1 MWWQWSPLHIQ
12 RNGFYMS
19 IEKANAHI
27 SSCLYY
33 LSRELNPLL
42 TKLLAQKDF
51 MRQDVLEA
59 HGWTI
64 ILKIHDENRNR
75 LRHPDLYN
83 PKDLQVQLRMFTE
96 AVGTPDNKFPFEP
109 DGARKVRT
117 YAQDLRIFRNKSAHY
132 VDLDRNDAVRIYDSA
147 ARLFEALGAPEQQEW
162 CEGQLNRV
170 HADLFGAGEV
180 APVRRELDEEVRQ
193 ATSTAREVKAEVSA
207 PRGAFTRPTRPA
219 PVSRPAQPAAPAST
233 SQSAPASDS
242 SVPPLCL
249 AVGEGRYPFEP
260 WEPISL
266 GDRDI
271 FDSLRSK
278 RSKDQMS
285 AALEEIV
292 SAEGPVQADRLA
304 TLAAQCFG
312 VSRLAKKNRD
322 WIIRLADR
330 MPELQVDE
338 HKFVW
343 HVEEPREEC
352 GEFRPSVDGAV
363 REFDQISPV
372 EIANAWR
379 FYEQNPEL
387 MDEGQ
392 DVESAVLATF
402 GRKRRTAKV
411 KAQLELAK
419 ALLAA

>member
-1 MWWQWSPLHIQ
+1 MNVVAMVAATHTTKW
-12 RNGFYMS
+12 FYMS
-19 IEKANAHI
+19 DMSDAHI
-27 SSCLYY
+27 SSCLNY
-33 LSRELNPLL
+33 LSRELDPLL
-42 TKLLAQKDF
+42 TRLVVEKGLMSQS
-51 MRQDVLEA
+51 QVQEY
-59 HGWTI
+59 GWTA
-64 ILKIHDENRNR
+64 ILWYLDDQRNRNVELSR
-75 LRHPDLYN
+75 YN
-83 PKDLQVQLRMFTE
+83 PRDIQVQLRMLTE
-96 AVGTPDNKFPFEP
+96 PVGTSERKHPFEP
-109 DGARKVRT
+109 DSSRTVST
-117 YAQDLRIFRNKSAHY
+117 YAQDLRIFRNKKMHY
-132 VDLDRNDAVRIYDSA
+132 MEMDRNDAVRIYDSA
-147 ARLFEALGAPEQQEW
+147 ARLFEALGTPEQKAW
-162 CEGQLNRV
+162 CESQLNRV
-170 HADLFGAGEV
+170 HAELFGAGEA

-193 ATSTAREVKAEVSA
+193 ATSAARSSKTEVSA
-207 PRGAFTRPTRPA
+207 PRGAFTRPARPA
-219 PVSRPAQPAAPAST
+219 PVSRPAQPAAPSST
-233 SQSAPASDS
+233 SQPASAAS
-242 SVPPLCL
+242 PAPLCL

-260 WEPISL
+260 WEPMPL

-285 AALEEIV
+285 AALEQIV
-292 SAEGPVQADRLA
+292 SFEGPVQADRLA

-322 WIIRLADR
+322 WIIRLAGR

-343 HVEEPREEC
+343 HVEAPREEY
-352 GEFRPSVDGAV
+352 GEFRPSVDGAM

-379 FYEQNPEL
+379 FYEQDPEL

>member
-1 MWWQWSPLHIQ
+1 MWWQWLLQHIQ

-19 IEKANAHI
+19 DMSDAHI
-27 SSCLYY
+27 SSCLNY
-33 LSRELNPLL
+33 LSRELDPLL
-42 TKLLAQKDF
+42 TRLVVEKGLMSQS
-51 MRQDVLEA
+51 QVQEY
-59 HGWTI
+59 GWTA
-64 ILKIHDENRNR
+64 ILWYLDDQRNRNVELSR
-75 LRHPDLYN
+75 YN
-83 PKDLQVQLRMFTE
+83 PRDIQVQLRMLTE
-96 AVGTPDNKFPFEP
+96 PVGTSERKHPFEP
-109 DGARKVRT
+109 DSSRTVST
-117 YAQDLRIFRNKSAHY
+117 YAQDLRIFRNKKMHY
-132 VDLDRNDAVRIYDSA
+132 MEMDRNDAVRIYDSA
-147 ARLFEALGAPEQQEW
+147 ARLFEALGAPEQKAW
-162 CEGQLNRV
+162 CESQLNRV
-170 HADLFGAGEV
+170 HAELFGAGEA

-193 ATSTAREVKAEVSA
+193 ATSAARSSKTEVSA
-207 PRGAFTRPTRPA
+207 PRGAFTRPARPA

-233 SQSAPASDS
+233 SQPASS
-242 SVPPLCL
+242 SPAPLCL

-260 WEPISL
+260 WEPMPL

-285 AALEEIV
+285 AALEQIV
-292 SAEGPVQADRLA
+292 SFEGPVQADRLA

-322 WIIRLADR
+322 WIIRLAGR

-343 HVEEPREEC
+343 HVEAPREEY
-352 GEFRPSVDGAV
+352 GEFRPSVDGAM

-379 FYEQNPEL
+379 FYEQDPEL

>member
-1 MWWQWSPLHIQ
+1 
-12 RNGFYMS
+12 MS
-19 IEKANAHI
+19 DMSDAHI
-27 SSCLYY
+27 SSCLNY
-33 LSRELNPLL
+33 LSRELDPLL
-42 TKLLAQKDF
+42 TRLVVEKGLMSQSQVK
-51 MRQDVLEA
+51 EY
-59 HGWTI
+59 GWTA
-64 ILKIHDENRNR
+64 ILWYLDDQRNRNVELSR
-75 LRHPDLYN
+75 YN
-83 PKDLQVQLRMFTE
+83 PRDIQVQLRMLTE
-96 AVGTPDNKFPFEP
+96 PVGNSERKHPFEP
-109 DGARKVRT
+109 DSSRTVST
-117 YAQDLRIFRNKSAHY
+117 YAQDLRIFRNKKMHY
-132 VDLDRNDAVRIYDSA
+132 MEMDRNDAVRIYDSA
-147 ARLFEALGAPEQQEW
+147 ARLFEALGAPEQKAW
-162 CEGQLNRV
+162 CESQLDRV
-170 HADLFGAGEV
+170 HAELFGVGEA

-193 ATSTAREVKAEVSA
+193 AASAARSSKAEVSA
-207 PRGAFTRPTRPA
+207 PRGAFTRPARPA

-233 SQSAPASDS
+233 SQPAPATS
-242 SVPPLCL
+242 PAPLCL

-260 WEPISL
+260 WEPMPL

-285 AALEEIV
+285 AALEQIV
-292 SAEGPVQADRLA
+292 SFEGPVQADRLA

-322 WIIRLADR
+322 WIIRLAGR

-343 HVEEPREEC
+343 HVEAPREEY
-352 GEFRPSVDGAV
+352 GEFRPSVDGAM

-379 FYEQNPEL
+379 FYEQDPEL

>member
-1 MWWQWSPLHIQ
+1 
-12 RNGFYMS
+12 MS
-19 IEKANAHI
+19 DMSDAHI
-27 SSCLYY
+27 SSCLNY
-33 LSRELNPLL
+33 LSRELDPLL
-42 TKLLAQKDF
+42 TRLVVEKGLMSQS
-51 MRQDVLEA
+51 QVQEY
-59 HGWTI
+59 GWTA
-64 ILKIHDENRNR
+64 ILWYLDDQRNRNVELSR
-75 LRHPDLYN
+75 YN
-83 PKDLQVQLRMFTE
+83 PRDIQVQLRMLTE
-96 AVGTPDNKFPFEP
+96 PVGNSERKHPFEP
-109 DGARKVRT
+109 DSSRTVST
-117 YAQDLRIFRNKSAHY
+117 YAQDLRIFRNKKMHY
-132 VDLDRNDAVRIYDSA
+132 MEMDRNDAVRIYDSA
-147 ARLFEALGAPEQQEW
+147 ARLFEALGAPEQKAW
-162 CEGQLNRV
+162 CESQLNRV
-170 HADLFGAGEV
+170 HAELFGAGE
-180 APVRRELDEEVRQ
+180 AATVRRELDEEVRQ
-193 ATSTAREVKAEVSA
+193 ATSAARSSKTEVSA
-207 PRGAFTRPTRPA
+207 PRGAFTRPARPA

-233 SQSAPASDS
+233 SQPAPATS
-242 SVPPLCL
+242 PAPLCL

-260 WEPISL
+260 WEPMPL

-285 AALEEIV
+285 AALEQIV
-292 SAEGPVQADRLA
+292 SFEGPVQADRLA

-322 WIIRLADR
+322 WIIRLAGR

-343 HVEEPREEC
+343 HVEAPREEY
-352 GEFRPSVDGAV
+352 GEFRPSVDGAM

-379 FYEQNPEL
+379 FYEQDPEL

>member
-1 MWWQWSPLHIQ
+1 MWWQWLLQHIQ

-19 IEKANAHI
+19 DMSDAHI
-27 SSCLYY
+27 SSCLNY
-33 LSRELNPLL
+33 LSRELDPLL
-42 TKLLAQKDF
+42 TRLVVEKGLMSQS
-51 MRQDVLEA
+51 QVQEY
-59 HGWTI
+59 GWTA
-64 ILKIHDENRNR
+64 ILWYLDDQRNRNVELSR
-75 LRHPDLYN
+75 YN
-83 PKDLQVQLRMFTE
+83 PRDIQVQLRMLTE
-96 AVGTPDNKFPFEP
+96 PVGTSERKHPFEP
-109 DGARKVRT
+109 DSSRTVST
-117 YAQDLRIFRNKSAHY
+117 YAQDLRIFRNKKMHY
-132 VDLDRNDAVRIYDSA
+132 MEMDRNDAVRIYDSA
-147 ARLFEALGAPEQQEW
+147 ARLFEALGAPEQKAW
-162 CEGQLNRV
+162 CESQLNRV
-170 HADLFGAGEV
+170 HAELFGAGEA

-193 ATSTAREVKAEVSA
+193 ATSAARSSKTEVSA
-207 PRGAFTRPTRPA
+207 PRGAFTRPARPA
-219 PVSRPAQPAAPAST
+219 PVSRPAQPVAPSST
-233 SQSAPASDS
+233 SQPAPAAS
-242 SVPPLCL
+242 PAPLCL

-260 WEPISL
+260 WEPMPL

-285 AALEEIV
+285 AALEQIV
-292 SAEGPVQADRLA
+292 SFEGPVQADRLA

-322 WIIRLADR
+322 WIIRLAGR

-343 HVEEPREEC
+343 HVEAPREEY
-352 GEFRPSVDGAV
+352 GEFRPSVDGAM

-379 FYEQNPEL
+379 FYEQDPEL

>member
-1 MWWQWSPLHIQ
+1 MWWQWLLQHIQ

-19 IEKANAHI
+19 DMSDAHI
-27 SSCLYY
+27 SSCLNY
-33 LSRELNPLL
+33 LSRELDPLL
-42 TKLLAQKDF
+42 TRLVVEKGLMSQSQVK
-51 MRQDVLEA
+51 EY
-59 HGWTI
+59 GWTA
-64 ILKIHDENRNR
+64 ILWYLDDQRNRNVELSR
-75 LRHPDLYN
+75 YN
-83 PKDLQVQLRMFTE
+83 PRDIQVQLRMLTE
-96 AVGTPDNKFPFEP
+96 PVGTSERKHPFEP
-109 DGARKVRT
+109 DSSRTVST
-117 YAQDLRIFRNKSAHY
+117 YAQDLRIFRNKKMHY
-132 VDLDRNDAVRIYDSA
+132 MEMDRNDAVRIYDSA
-147 ARLFEALGAPEQQEW
+147 ARLFEALGAPEQKAW
-162 CEGQLNRV
+162 CESQLNRV
-170 HADLFGAGEV
+170 HAELFGAGE
-180 APVRRELDEEVRQ
+180 AATVRRELDEEVRQ
-193 ATSTAREVKAEVSA
+193 ATSAARSSKTEVSA
-207 PRGAFTRPTRPA
+207 PRGAFTRPARPA

-233 SQSAPASDS
+233 SQPASS
-242 SVPPLCL
+242 SPAPLFL

-260 WEPISL
+260 WEPMPL

-285 AALEEIV
+285 AALEQIV
-292 SAEGPVQADRLA
+292 SFEGPVQADRLA

-322 WIIRLADR
+322 WIIRLAGR

-343 HVEEPREEC
+343 HVEAPREEY
-352 GEFRPSVDGAV
+352 GEFRPSVDGAM

-379 FYEQNPEL
+379 FYKQDPEL

>member
-1 MWWQWSPLHIQ
+1 MWWQWLLQHIQ

-19 IEKANAHI
+19 DMSDAHI
-27 SSCLYY
+27 SSCLNY
-33 LSRELNPLL
+33 LSRELDPLL
-42 TKLLAQKDF
+42 TRLVVEKGLMSQSQVK
-51 MRQDVLEA
+51 EY
-59 HGWTI
+59 GWTA
-64 ILKIHDENRNR
+64 ILWYLDDQRNRNVELSR
-75 LRHPDLYN
+75 YN
-83 PKDLQVQLRMFTE
+83 PRDIQVQLRMLTE
-96 AVGTPDNKFPFEP
+96 PVGTSERKHPFEP
-109 DGARKVRT
+109 DSSRTVST
-117 YAQDLRIFRNKSAHY
+117 YAQDLRIFRNKKMHY
-132 VDLDRNDAVRIYDSA
+132 MEMDRNDAVRIYDSA
-147 ARLFEALGAPEQQEW
+147 ARLFEALGAPEQKAW
-162 CEGQLNRV
+162 CESQLNRV
-170 HADLFGAGEV
+170 HAELFGAGE
-180 APVRRELDEEVRQ
+180 AATVRRELDEEVRQ
-193 ATSTAREVKAEVSA
+193 ATSAARSSKTEVSA
-207 PRGAFTRPTRPA
+207 PRGAFTRPARPA

-233 SQSAPASDS
+233 SQPASS
-242 SVPPLCL
+242 SPAPLCL

-260 WEPISL
+260 WEPMPL

-285 AALEEIV
+285 AALEQIV
-292 SAEGPVQADRLA
+292 SFEGPVQADRLA

-322 WIIRLADR
+322 WIIRLAGR

-343 HVEEPREEC
+343 HAEAPREEY
-352 GEFRPSVDGAV
+352 GEFRPSVDGAM

-379 FYEQNPEL
+379 FYEQDPEL

>member
-1 MWWQWSPLHIQ
+1 
-12 RNGFYMS
+12 MS
-19 IEKANAHI
+19 DMSDAHI
-27 SSCLYY
+27 SSCLNY
-33 LSRELNPLL
+33 LSRELDPLL
-42 TKLLAQKDF
+42 TRLVVEKGLMSQS
-51 MRQDVLEA
+51 QVQEY
-59 HGWTI
+59 GWTA
-64 ILKIHDENRNR
+64 ILWYLDDQRNRNVELSR
-75 LRHPDLYN
+75 YN
-83 PKDLQVQLRMFTE
+83 PRDIQVQLRMLTE
-96 AVGTPDNKFPFEP
+96 PVGNSERKHPFEP
-109 DGARKVRT
+109 DSSRTVST
-117 YAQDLRIFRNKSAHY
+117 YAQDLRIFRNKKMHY
-132 VDLDRNDAVRIYDSA
+132 MEMDRNDAVRIYDSA
-147 ARLFEALGAPEQQEW
+147 ARLFEALGAPEQKAW
-162 CEGQLNRV
+162 CESQLNRV
-170 HADLFGAGEV
+170 HAELFGAGEA

-193 ATSTAREVKAEVSA
+193 ATSAARSSKTEVSA
-207 PRGAFTRPTRPA
+207 PRGAFTRPARPA

-233 SQSAPASDS
+233 SQPAPAAS
-242 SVPPLCL
+242 PAPLCL

-260 WEPISL
+260 WEPMPL

-285 AALEEIV
+285 AALEQIV
-292 SAEGPVQADRLA
+292 SFEGPVQADRLA

-322 WIIRLADR
+322 WIIRLAGR

-343 HVEEPREEC
+343 HVEAPREEY
-352 GEFRPSVDGAV
+352 GEFRPSVDGAM

-379 FYEQNPEL
+379 FYEQDPEL

>member
-1 MWWQWSPLHIQ
+1 MWWQWLPLHIQ

-19 IEKANAHI
+19 DKTEKMVNAHI

-33 LSRELNPLL
+33 LSRELDPLL
-42 TKLLAQKDF
+42 TQLLAQKDF
-51 MRQDVLEA
+51 MPQQVLNEY
-59 HGWTI
+59 GWSI
-64 ILKIHDENRNR
+64 ILKIHDENRER

-96 AVGTPDNKFPFEP
+96 GVGPQNDRFPFEP

-132 VDLDRNDAVRIYDSA
+132 ADLDRNDAVRIYDSA
-147 ARLFEALGAPEQQEW
+147 ARLFEALGAPEQQAW
-162 CEGQLNRV
+162 CEGQLNCV
-170 HADLFGAGEV
+170 HADLFGAGE
-180 APVRRELDEEVRQ
+180 AAQVRRELDEEVRQ
-193 ATSTAREVKAEVSA
+193 ATSTAREVKTEVSA
-207 PRGAFTRPTRPA
+207 PRGAFTRPA
-219 PVSRPAQPAAPAST
+219 PVSRPAQPAPT
-233 SQSAPASDS
+233 SDS
-242 SVPPLCL
+242 SVAPLCL

-278 RSKDQMS
+278 RSKEQMS

-312 VSRLAKKNRD
+312 VNRLAKKNRD

-343 HVEEPREEC
+343 HVEEPREEY

>member
-33 LSRELNPLL
+33 LSRELDPLL

-64 ILKIHDENRNR
+64 ILKIHDENRKR
-75 LRHPDLYN
+75 LRHPDFYN
-83 PKDLQVQLRMFTE
+83 PKDLQVQLRMLTE
-96 AVGTPDNKFPFEP
+96 PVGNSERKHPFEP
-109 DGARKVRT
+109 DSSRTVST
-117 YAQDLRIFRNKSAHY
+117 YAQDLRIFRNKKMHY
-132 VDLDRNDAVRIYDSA
+132 MEMDRNDAVRIYDSA
-147 ARLFEALGAPEQQEW
+147 ARLFEALGAPEQKAW
-162 CEGQLNRV
+162 CESQLNRV
-170 HADLFGAGEV
+170 HAELFGAGEA

-193 ATSTAREVKAEVSA
+193 ATSAARSSKTEVSA
-207 PRGAFTRPTRPA
+207 PRGAFTRPARPA

-233 SQSAPASDS
+233 SQPASS
-242 SVPPLCL
+242 SPAPLCL

-278 RSKDQMS
+278 RSKEQMS

-312 VSRLAKKNRD
+312 VSRLVKKNRD

-330 MPELQVDE
+330 MPELRVDE

-343 HVEEPREEC
+343 HVEEPREEYS
-352 GEFRPSVDGAV
+352 EFRPSVDGAV

>member
-1 MWWQWSPLHIQ
+1 MWWQWLLQHIQ

-33 LSRELNPLL
+33 LSRELDPLL

-64 ILKIHDENRNR
+64 ILKIHDENRKR

-83 PKDLQVQLRMFTE
+83 PKDLQAQLRMFTE

-147 ARLFEALGAPEQQEW
+147 ARLFEALGAPEQQAW
-162 CEGQLNRV
+162 CESQLDRV
-170 HADLFGAGEV
+170 HANLFGVGEA
-180 APVRRELDEEVRQ
+180 APVRRELDDEVRQ
-193 ATSTAREVKAEVSA
+193 ATSAAREVKTEVSA
-207 PRGAFTRPTRPA
+207 PRGAFTRPA
-219 PVSRPAQPAAPAST
+219 PVSRPAQSTAPSST
-233 SQSAPASDS
+233 SQPASS
-242 SVPPLCL
+242 SPAPLCL

-266 GDRDI
+266 GDRGI

-278 RSKDQMS
+278 RSKEQMS

-343 HVEEPREEC
+343 HVEEPREEY

>member
-1 MWWQWSPLHIQ
+1 
-12 RNGFYMS
+12 MS
-19 IEKANAHI
+19 DMSDAHI
-27 SSCLYY
+27 SSCLNY
-33 LSRELNPLL
+33 LSRELDPLL
-42 TKLLAQKDF
+42 TRLVVEKGLMSQSQVK
-51 MRQDVLEA
+51 EY
-59 HGWTI
+59 GWTA
-64 ILKIHDENRNR
+64 ILWYLDDQRNRNVELSR
-75 LRHPDLYN
+75 YN
-83 PKDLQVQLRMFTE
+83 PRDIQVQLRMLTE
-96 AVGTPDNKFPFEP
+96 PVGNSERKHPFEP
-109 DGARKVRT
+109 DSSRTVST
-117 YAQDLRIFRNKSAHY
+117 YAQDLRIFRNKKMHY
-132 VDLDRNDAVRIYDSA
+132 MEMDRNDAVRIYDSA
-147 ARLFEALGAPEQQEW
+147 ARLFEALGAPEQKAW
-162 CEGQLNRV
+162 CESQLNRV
-170 HADLFGAGEV
+170 HAELFGAGEA

-193 ATSTAREVKAEVSA
+193 AASAARSSKTEVSA
-207 PRGAFTRPTRPA
+207 PRGAFTRPARPA

-233 SQSAPASDS
+233 SQPAPAAS
-242 SVPPLCL
+242 PAPLCL

-260 WEPISL
+260 WEPMPL

-285 AALEEIV
+285 AALEQIV
-292 SAEGPVQADRLA
+292 SFEGPVQADRLA

-322 WIIRLADR
+322 WIIRLAGR

-343 HVEEPREEC
+343 HVEAPREEY
-352 GEFRPSVDGAV
+352 GEFRPSVDGAM

-379 FYEQNPEL
+379 FYEQDPEL

>member
-1 MWWQWSPLHIQ
+1 
-12 RNGFYMS
+12 MS

-33 LSRELNPLL
+33 LSRELDPLL
-42 TKLLAQKDF
+42 TKLLAQKEF
-51 MRQDVLEA
+51 MPQKVLEER
-59 HGWTI
+59 GWTI
-64 ILKIHDENRNR
+64 ILKIHDESRKR

-96 AVGTPDNKFPFEP
+96 PVGPPNNKFPFEP

-147 ARLFEALGAPEQQEW
+147 ARLFEALGAPEQQAW
-162 CEGQLNRV
+162 CESQLDRV
-170 HADLFGAGEV
+170 HADLFGVGEA
-180 APVRRELDEEVRQ
+180 APVRRELDDEVRQ
-193 ATSTAREVKAEVSA
+193 ATSAAREVKTVVSA
-207 PRGAFTRPTRPA
+207 PRGAFTRPA

-233 SQSAPASDS
+233 SQPTSVSDS

-278 RSKDQMS
+278 RSKEQMS

-330 MPELQVDE
+330 IQELHVDE

-343 HVEEPREEC
+343 HVEEPREEY
-352 GEFRPSVDGAV
+352 GEFRPSVAGAV

>member
-1 MWWQWSPLHIQ
+1 
-12 RNGFYMS
+12 MS

-33 LSRELNPLL
+33 LSRELDPLL
-42 TKLLAQKDF
+42 TGLLAQKEF
-51 MRQDVLEA
+51 MPQKVLEER
-59 HGWTI
+59 GWTI
-64 ILKIHDENRNR
+64 ILKIHDENRDR

-96 AVGTPDNKFPFEP
+96 PVGPPNNKFPFEP

-147 ARLFEALGAPEQQEW
+147 ARLFEALGAPEQKAW
-162 CEGQLNRV
+162 CESQLNRV
-170 HADLFGAGEV
+170 HADLFGAGE
-180 APVRRELDEEVRQ
+180 AAQVRRELDEEVRQ
-193 ATSTAREVKAEVSA
+193 ATSTAREVKTEVSA
-207 PRGAFTRPTRPA
+207 PRGAFTRPA
-219 PVSRPAQPAAPAST
+219 PVSRPAQPAPT
-233 SQSAPASDS
+233 FDS
-242 SVPPLCL
+242 SAAPLCL

-278 RSKDQMS
+278 RSKEQMS

-312 VSRLAKKNRD
+312 VNRLAKKNRD

-343 HVEEPREEC
+343 HVEEPREEY

>member
-1 MWWQWSPLHIQ
+1 MWWQWLLQHIQ

-19 IEKANAHI
+19 DMSDAHI
-27 SSCLYY
+27 SSCLNY
-33 LSRELNPLL
+33 LSRELDPLL
-42 TKLLAQKDF
+42 TRLVVEKGLMSQS
-51 MRQDVLEA
+51 QVQEY
-59 HGWTI
+59 GWTA
-64 ILKIHDENRNR
+64 ILWYLDDQRNRNVELSR
-75 LRHPDLYN
+75 YN
-83 PKDLQVQLRMFTE
+83 PRDIQVQLRMLTE
-96 AVGTPDNKFPFEP
+96 PVGNSERKHPFEP
-109 DGARKVRT
+109 DSSRTVST
-117 YAQDLRIFRNKSAHY
+117 YAQDLRIFRNKKMHY
-132 VDLDRNDAVRIYDSA
+132 MEMDRNDAVRIYDSA
-147 ARLFEALGAPEQQEW
+147 ARLFEALGAPEQKAW
-162 CEGQLNRV
+162 CESQLNRV
-170 HADLFGAGEV
+170 HAELFGAGEA

-193 ATSTAREVKAEVSA
+193 ATSAARSSKTEVSA
-207 PRGAFTRPTRPA
+207 PRGAFTRPARPA
-219 PVSRPAQPAAPAST
+219 PVSRPAQPAAPASA
-233 SQSAPASDS
+233 SQPAPAAS
-242 SVPPLCL
+242 PTPLCL

-260 WEPISL
+260 WEPMPL

-292 SAEGPVQADRLA
+292 SAEGPVQADCLA

-322 WIIRLADR
+322 WIIRLAGR

-343 HVEEPREEC
+343 HVEAPREEY
-352 GEFRPSVDGAV
+352 GEFRPSVDGAM

-379 FYEQNPEL
+379 FYEQDPEL

>member
-1 MWWQWSPLHIQ
+1 MWWQWLLQHIQ

-19 IEKANAHI
+19 DMSDAHI
-27 SSCLYY
+27 SSCLNY
-33 LSRELNPLL
+33 LSRELDPLL
-42 TKLLAQKDF
+42 TRLVVEKGLMSQSQVK
-51 MRQDVLEA
+51 EY
-59 HGWTI
+59 GWTA
-64 ILKIHDENRNR
+64 ILWYLDDQRNRNVELSR
-75 LRHPDLYN
+75 YN
-83 PKDLQVQLRMFTE
+83 PRDIQVQLRMLTE
-96 AVGTPDNKFPFEP
+96 PVGTSERKHPFEP
-109 DGARKVRT
+109 DSSRTVST
-117 YAQDLRIFRNKSAHY
+117 YAQDLRIFRNKKMHY
-132 VDLDRNDAVRIYDSA
+132 MEMDRNDAVRIYDSA
-147 ARLFEALGAPEQQEW
+147 ARLFEALGAPEQKAW
-162 CEGQLNRV
+162 CESQLNRV
-170 HADLFGAGEV
+170 HAELFGAGE
-180 APVRRELDEEVRQ
+180 AATVRRELDEEVRQ
-193 ATSTAREVKAEVSA
+193 ATSAARSSKTEVSA
-207 PRGAFTRPTRPA
+207 PRGAFTRPARPA
-219 PVSRPAQPAAPAST
+219 PVSRPAQPVAPASA
-233 SQSAPASDS
+233 SQPAPAAS
-242 SVPPLCL
+242 PAPLCL

-260 WEPISL
+260 WEPMPL

-285 AALEEIV
+285 AALEQIV
-292 SAEGPVQADRLA
+292 SFEGPVQADRLA

-322 WIIRLADR
+322 WIIRLAGR

-343 HVEEPREEC
+343 HVEAPREEY

-379 FYEQNPEL
+379 FYEQDPEL

>member
-1 MWWQWSPLHIQ
+1 MWWQWLLQHIQ

-19 IEKANAHI
+19 DMSDAHI
-27 SSCLYY
+27 SSCLNY
-33 LSRELNPLL
+33 LSRELDPLL
-42 TKLLAQKDF
+42 TRLVVEKGLMSQSQVK
-51 MRQDVLEA
+51 EY
-59 HGWTI
+59 GWTA
-64 ILKIHDENRNR
+64 ILWYLDDQRNRNVELSR
-75 LRHPDLYN
+75 YN
-83 PKDLQVQLRMFTE
+83 PRDIQVQLRMLTE
-96 AVGTPDNKFPFEP
+96 PVGNSERKHPFEP
-109 DGARKVRT
+109 DSSRTVST
-117 YAQDLRIFRNKSAHY
+117 YAQDLRIFRNKKMHY
-132 VDLDRNDAVRIYDSA
+132 MEMDRNDAVRIYDSA
-147 ARLFEALGAPEQQEW
+147 ARLFEALGAPEQKAW
-162 CEGQLNRV
+162 CESQLDRV
-170 HADLFGAGEV
+170 HAELFGVGEA

-193 ATSTAREVKAEVSA
+193 ATSAARSSKTEVSA
-207 PRGAFTRPTRPA
+207 PRGAFTRPARPA
-219 PVSRPAQPAAPAST
+219 PVSRPAQPAAPASA
-233 SQSAPASDS
+233 SQPASS
-242 SVPPLCL
+242 SPAPLCL

-260 WEPISL
+260 WEPMPL

-278 RSKDQMS
+278 RSKEQMS

-312 VSRLAKKNRD
+312 VNRLAKKNRD
-322 WIIRLADR
+322 WIIRLAGR

-343 HVEEPREEC
+343 HVEAPREEY
-352 GEFRPSVDGAV
+352 GEFRPSVDGAM

-379 FYEQNPEL
+379 FYEQDPEL

>member
-33 LSRELNPLL
+33 LSRELDPLL
-42 TKLLAQKDF
+42 TKLLAQKEF
-51 MRQDVLEA
+51 MPQKVLEER
-59 HGWTI
+59 GWTI
-64 ILKIHDENRNR
+64 ILKIHDENRDR

-96 AVGTPDNKFPFEP
+96 GVGPQNDRFPFEP

-117 YAQDLRIFRNKSAHY
+117 YAQDLRIFRNKKMHY
-132 VDLDRNDAVRIYDSA
+132 MEMDRNDAVRIYDSA
-147 ARLFEALGAPEQQEW
+147 ARLFEALGAPEQKAW
-162 CEGQLNRV
+162 CESQLDRV
-170 HADLFGAGEV
+170 HAELFGVGEA

-193 ATSTAREVKAEVSA
+193 ATSAARSSKTEVSA
-207 PRGAFTRPTRPA
+207 PRGAFTRPA

-233 SQSAPASDS
+233 SQPAQASDA

-343 HVEEPREEC
+343 HVEEPREEY
-352 GEFRPSVDGAV
+352 GEFRPSVDGAM

-379 FYEQNPEL
+379 FYEQDPEL

>member
-1 MWWQWSPLHIQ
+1 
-12 RNGFYMS
+12 MS
-19 IEKANAHI
+19 DMSDAHI
-27 SSCLYY
+27 SSCLNY
-33 LSRELNPLL
+33 LSRELDPLL
-42 TKLLAQKDF
+42 TRLVVEKGLMSQS
-51 MRQDVLEA
+51 QVQEY
-59 HGWTI
+59 GWTA
-64 ILKIHDENRNR
+64 ILWYLDDQRNRNVELSR
-75 LRHPDLYN
+75 YN
-83 PKDLQVQLRMFTE
+83 PRDIQVQLRMLTE
-96 AVGTPDNKFPFEP
+96 PVGTSERKHPFEP
-109 DGARKVRT
+109 DSSRTVST
-117 YAQDLRIFRNKSAHY
+117 YAQDLRIFRNKKMHY
-132 VDLDRNDAVRIYDSA
+132 MEMDRNDAVRIYDSA
-147 ARLFEALGAPEQQEW
+147 ARLFEALGAPEQKAW
-162 CEGQLNRV
+162 CESQLNRV
-170 HADLFGAGEV
+170 HAELFGAGEA

-193 ATSTAREVKAEVSA
+193 ATSAARSSKTEVSA
-207 PRGAFTRPTRPA
+207 PRGAFTRPARPA

-233 SQSAPASDS
+233 SQPASS
-242 SVPPLCL
+242 SPAPLCL

-260 WEPISL
+260 WEPMPL

-285 AALEEIV
+285 AALEQIV
-292 SAEGPVQADRLA
+292 SFEGPVQADRLA

-322 WIIRLADR
+322 WIIRLAGR

-343 HVEEPREEC
+343 HVEAPREEY
-352 GEFRPSVDGAV
+352 GEFRPSVDGAM

-379 FYEQNPEL
+379 FYEQDPEL

>member
-1 MWWQWSPLHIQ
+1 MWWQWLPLHIQ

-19 IEKANAHI
+19 DKTEKMVNAHI

-33 LSRELNPLL
+33 LSRELDPLL
-42 TKLLAQKDF
+42 TQLLAQKDF
-51 MRQDVLEA
+51 MPQQVLNEY
-59 HGWTI
+59 GWSI
-64 ILKIHDENRNR
+64 ILKIHDENRER

-96 AVGTPDNKFPFEP
+96 GVGPQNDRFPFEP

-132 VDLDRNDAVRIYDSA
+132 ADLDRNDAVRIYDSA
-147 ARLFEALGAPEQQEW
+147 ARLFEALGAPEQQAW

-170 HADLFGAGEV
+170 HADLFGAGE
-180 APVRRELDEEVRQ
+180 AAQVRRELDEEVRQ
-193 ATSTAREVKAEVSA
+193 ATSTAREVKTEVSA
-207 PRGAFTRPTRPA
+207 PRGAFTRPA
-219 PVSRPAQPAAPAST
+219 PVSRPAQPAPT
-233 SQSAPASDS
+233 SDS
-242 SVPPLCL
+242 SAAPLCL

-278 RSKDQMS
+278 RSKEQMS
-285 AALEEIV
+285 VALEEIV

-312 VSRLAKKNRD
+312 VNRLAKKNRD

-343 HVEEPREEC
+343 HVEEPREEY

>member
-1 MWWQWSPLHIQ
+1 MWWQWLLQHIQ

-19 IEKANAHI
+19 DMSDAHI
-27 SSCLYY
+27 SSCLNY
-33 LSRELNPLL
+33 LSRELDPLL
-42 TKLLAQKDF
+42 TRLVVEKGLMSQSQVK
-51 MRQDVLEA
+51 EY
-59 HGWTI
+59 GWTA
-64 ILKIHDENRNR
+64 ILWYLDDQRNRNVELSR
-75 LRHPDLYN
+75 YN
-83 PKDLQVQLRMFTE
+83 PRDIQVQLRMLTE
-96 AVGTPDNKFPFEP
+96 PVGNSERKHPFEP
-109 DGARKVRT
+109 DSSRTVST
-117 YAQDLRIFRNKSAHY
+117 YAQDLRIFRNKKMHY
-132 VDLDRNDAVRIYDSA
+132 MEMDRNDAVRIYDSA
-147 ARLFEALGAPEQQEW
+147 ARLFEALGAPEQKAW
-162 CEGQLNRV
+162 CESQLNRV
-170 HADLFGAGEV
+170 HAELFGAGEA

-193 ATSTAREVKAEVSA
+193 ATSAARSSKTEVSA
-207 PRGAFTRPTRPA
+207 PRGAFTRPARPA
-219 PVSRPAQPAAPAST
+219 PVSRPAQPAAPSST
-233 SQSAPASDS
+233 SQPASAAS
-242 SVPPLCL
+242 PAPLCL

-260 WEPISL
+260 WEPMPL

-285 AALEEIV
+285 AALEQIV
-292 SAEGPVQADRLA
+292 SFEGPVQADRLA

-322 WIIRLADR
+322 WIIRLAGR

-343 HVEEPREEC
+343 HVEAPREEY

-379 FYEQNPEL
+379 FYEQDPEL

>member
-33 LSRELNPLL
+33 LSRELDPLL
-42 TKLLAQKDF
+42 TKLLAQKEF
-51 MRQDVLEA
+51 MPQKVLEER
-59 HGWTI
+59 GWTI
-64 ILKIHDENRNR
+64 ILKIHDENRDR

-96 AVGTPDNKFPFEP
+96 GVGPQNDRFPFEP

-162 CEGQLNRV
+162 CESQLNRV

-193 ATSTAREVKAEVSA
+193 ATSVARSSKAEVSA
-207 PRGAFTRPTRPA
+207 PRGAFTRPA

-322 WIIRLADR
+322 WIIRLAGR

-343 HVEEPREEC
+343 HVEAPREEY

>member
-33 LSRELNPLL
+33 LSRELDPLL
-42 TKLLAQKDF
+42 TALLAQKEF
-51 MRQDVLEA
+51 MPQKVLEERS
-59 HGWTI
+59 WTI
-64 ILKIHDENRNR
+64 ILKIHDENRDR

-96 AVGTPDNKFPFEP
+96 GVGPQNDRFPFEP

-132 VDLDRNDAVRIYDSA
+132 VDLDRNNAVRIYDSA
-147 ARLFEALGAPEQQEW
+147 ARLFEALGAPEQKAW
-162 CEGQLNRV
+162 CESQLNRV
-170 HADLFGAGEV
+170 HADLFGAGEA

-193 ATSTAREVKAEVSA
+193 AASTARDVKTEVSA
-207 PRGAFTRPTRPA
+207 PRGAFTRPARPA
-219 PVSRPAQPAAPAST
+219 PVSLPAQPAAPASA
-233 SQSAPASDS
+233 SQPASVSDS
-242 SVPPLCL
+242 SVPSLCL

-266 GDRDI
+266 GGRDI

-278 RSKDQMS
+278 RSKEQMS

-343 HVEEPREEC
+343 HVEEPREEY

>member
-33 LSRELNPLL
+33 LSRELDPLL
-42 TKLLAQKDF
+42 TKLLAQKEF
-51 MRQDVLEA
+51 MPQKVLEER
-59 HGWTI
+59 GWTI
-64 ILKIHDENRNR
+64 ILKIHDENRDR

-96 AVGTPDNKFPFEP
+96 GVGPQNDRFPFEP

-162 CEGQLNRV
+162 CESQLNRV

-180 APVRRELDEEVRQ
+180 VPVRRELDEEVRQ
-193 ATSTAREVKAEVSA
+193 AVSTAREVKTEVSA
-207 PRGAFTRPTRPA
+207 PRGAFTRPA

-233 SQSAPASDS
+233 SQPAQASDA
-242 SVPPLCL
+242 SVPQLCL

-278 RSKDQMS
+278 RSKEQMS

-312 VSRLAKKNRD
+312 VNRLAKKNRD
-322 WIIRLADR
+322 WIIRLAGR

-343 HVEEPREEC
+343 HVEAPREEY
-352 GEFRPSVDGAV
+352 GEFRPSVDGAM

-379 FYEQNPEL
+379 FYEQDPEL

>member
-1 MWWQWSPLHIQ
+1 
-12 RNGFYMS
+12 MS
-19 IEKANAHI
+19 DMSDAHI
-27 SSCLYY
+27 SSCLNY
-33 LSRELNPLL
+33 LSRELDPLL
-42 TKLLAQKDF
+42 TRLVVEKGLMSQSQVK
-51 MRQDVLEA
+51 EY
-59 HGWTI
+59 GWTA
-64 ILKIHDENRNR
+64 ILWYLDDQRNRNVELSR
-75 LRHPDLYN
+75 YN
-83 PKDLQVQLRMFTE
+83 PRDIQVQLRMLTE
-96 AVGTPDNKFPFEP
+96 PVGTSERKHPFEP
-109 DGARKVRT
+109 DSSRTVST
-117 YAQDLRIFRNKSAHY
+117 YAQDLRIFRNKKMHY
-132 VDLDRNDAVRIYDSA
+132 MEMDRNDAVRIYDSA
-147 ARLFEALGAPEQQEW
+147 ARLFEALGAPEQKAW
-162 CEGQLNRV
+162 CESQLNRV
-170 HADLFGAGEV
+170 HAELFGAGEA

-193 ATSTAREVKAEVSA
+193 ATSAARSSKTEVSA
-207 PRGAFTRPTRPA
+207 PRGAFTRPARPA

-233 SQSAPASDS
+233 SQPASS
-242 SVPPLCL
+242 SPAPLCL

-260 WEPISL
+260 WEPMPL

-285 AALEEIV
+285 AALEQIV
-292 SAEGPVQADRLA
+292 SFEGPVQADRLA

-322 WIIRLADR
+322 WIIRLAGR

-343 HVEEPREEC
+343 HVEAPREEY
-352 GEFRPSVDGAV
+352 GEFRPSVDGAM

-379 FYEQNPEL
+379 FYEQDPEL

>member
-1 MWWQWSPLHIQ
+1 MWWQWLPLHIQ

-19 IEKANAHI
+19 IEKANAYTL
-27 SSCLYY
+27 SCLEYLGRELDSLLTRLVVEKGVMSQSQVEEY
-33 LSRELNPLL
+33 GWVSILLYLDDQRKRKVELSR
-42 TKLLAQKDF
+42 
-51 MRQDVLEA
+51 
-59 HGWTI
+59 
-64 ILKIHDENRNR
+64 
-75 LRHPDLYN
+75 YN
-83 PKDLQVQLRMFTE
+83 PRDVQLQLRMLTE
-96 AVGTPDNKFPFEP
+96 PVGPPERKHPFEP
-109 DGARKVRT
+109 DSSRTVGT
-117 YAQDLRIFRNKSAHY
+117 YAQDLRIFRNKKMHGR
-132 VDLDRNDAVRIYDSA
+132 DMNRNDAVRIYDSA
-147 ARLFEALGAPEQQEW
+147 ARLFDALGAPEQKAW
-162 CEGQLNRV
+162 CESQLNRV
-170 HADLFGAGEV
+170 HADLFGTGEA

-193 ATSTAREVKAEVSA
+193 AASIAREVKTEVSA
-207 PRGAFTRPTRPA
+207 PRGAFTRPA
-219 PVSRPAQPAAPAST
+219 QASRPAQSTATST
-233 SQSAPASDS
+233 SQPVPAADS

-278 RSKDQMS
+278 RSKEQMS

-292 SAEGPVQADRLA
+292 SVEGPVQADRLA

-312 VSRLAKKNRD
+312 VNRLAKKNRD

-343 HVEEPREEC
+343 HVEEPREEY

-363 REFDQISPV
+363 REFDHISPV

>member
-1 MWWQWSPLHIQ
+1 MP
-12 RNGFYMS
+12 
-19 IEKANAHI
+19 
-27 SSCLYY
+27 
-33 LSRELNPLL
+33 
-42 TKLLAQKDF
+42 
-51 MRQDVLEA
+51 
-59 HGWTI
+59 
-64 ILKIHDENRNR
+64 
-75 LRHPDLYN
+75 
-83 PKDLQVQLRMFTE
+83 
-96 AVGTPDNKFPFEP
+96 
-109 DGARKVRT
+109 
-117 YAQDLRIFRNKSAHY
+117 
-132 VDLDRNDAVRIYDSA
+132 
-147 ARLFEALGAPEQQEW
+147 
-162 CEGQLNRV
+162 
-170 HADLFGAGEV
+170 
-180 APVRRELDEEVRQ
+180 
-193 ATSTAREVKAEVSA
+193 
-207 PRGAFTRPTRPA
+207 
-219 PVSRPAQPAAPAST
+219 
-233 SQSAPASDS
+233 
-242 SVPPLCL
+242 
-249 AVGEGRYPFEP
+249 
-260 WEPISL
+260 L

-343 HVEEPREEC
+343 HVEEPREEY

-379 FYEQNPEL
+379 FYEQDPEL

>member
-1 MWWQWSPLHIQ
+1 MWWQWLLQHIQ

-19 IEKANAHI
+19 IEKANAYTF
-27 SSCLYY
+27 SCLEY
-33 LSRELNPLL
+33 LGRELDPLL
-42 TKLLAQKDF
+42 TRLVVEKGVMSQSQVEEYGWVSILLYLDDQRK
-51 MRQDVLEA
+51 RKVELS
-59 HGWTI
+59 
-64 ILKIHDENRNR
+64 R
-75 LRHPDLYN
+75 YN
-83 PKDLQVQLRMFTE
+83 PRDVQLQLRMLTE
-96 AVGTPDNKFPFEP
+96 PVGTPERKHPFEP
-109 DGARKVRT
+109 DSSRTVGT
-117 YAQDLRIFRNKSAHY
+117 YAQDLRIFRNKKMHGR
-132 VDLDRNDAVRIYDSA
+132 DMNRNDAVRIYDSA

-162 CEGQLNRV
+162 CESQLNRV

-193 ATSTAREVKAEVSA
+193 AVSTAREVKTEVSA
-207 PRGAFTRPTRPA
+207 PRGAFTRPARPA
-219 PVSRPAQPAAPAST
+219 PVSRPAQLAAPAST
-233 SQSAPASDS
+233 AQSAPAAS
-242 SVPPLCL
+242 PAPLCL

-278 RSKDQMS
+278 RSKEQMS

-330 MPELQVDE
+330 MQELHVDE

-343 HVEEPREEC
+343 HVEEPREEY

>member
-1 MWWQWSPLHIQ
+1 MWWQWLLQHIQ

-19 IEKANAHI
+19 DMSDAHI
-27 SSCLYY
+27 SSCLNY
-33 LSRELNPLL
+33 LSRELDPLL
-42 TKLLAQKDF
+42 TRLVVEKGLMSQSQVK
-51 MRQDVLEA
+51 EY
-59 HGWTI
+59 GWTA
-64 ILKIHDENRNR
+64 ILWYLDDQRNRNVELSR
-75 LRHPDLYN
+75 YN
-83 PKDLQVQLRMFTE
+83 PRDIQVQLRMLTE
-96 AVGTPDNKFPFEP
+96 PVGNSERKHPFEP
-109 DGARKVRT
+109 DSSRTVST
-117 YAQDLRIFRNKSAHY
+117 YAQDLRIFRNKKMHY
-132 VDLDRNDAVRIYDSA
+132 MEMDRNDAVRIYDSA
-147 ARLFEALGAPEQQEW
+147 ARLFEALGAPEQKAW
-162 CEGQLNRV
+162 CESQLDRV
-170 HADLFGAGEV
+170 HAELFGVGEA

-193 ATSTAREVKAEVSA
+193 ATSAARSSKTEVSA
-207 PRGAFTRPTRPA
+207 PRGAFTRPARPA
-219 PVSRPAQPAAPAST
+219 PVSRPAQPAAPASA
-233 SQSAPASDS
+233 SQPASS
-242 SVPPLCL
+242 SPAPLCL
-249 AVGEGRYPFEP
+249 AVGEGRYPFEL
-260 WEPISL
+260 WEPMPL

-285 AALEEIV
+285 AALEQIV
-292 SAEGPVQADRLA
+292 SFEGPVQADRLA

-312 VSRLAKKNRD
+312 VSRLVKKNRD
-322 WIIRLADR
+322 WIIRLAGR

-343 HVEEPREEC
+343 HVEAPREEY
-352 GEFRPSVDGAV
+352 GEFRPSVDGAM

-379 FYEQNPEL
+379 FYEQDPEL

>member
-1 MWWQWSPLHIQ
+1 
-12 RNGFYMS
+12 MS
-19 IEKANAHI
+19 DMSDAHI
-27 SSCLYY
+27 SSCLNY
-33 LSRELNPLL
+33 LSRELDPLL
-42 TKLLAQKDF
+42 TRLVVDKGLMSQSQVK
-51 MRQDVLEA
+51 EY
-59 HGWTI
+59 GWTA
-64 ILKIHDENRNR
+64 ILWYLDDQRNRNVELSR
-75 LRHPDLYN
+75 YN
-83 PKDLQVQLRMFTE
+83 PRDIQVQLRMLTE
-96 AVGTPDNKFPFEP
+96 PVGNSERKHPFEP
-109 DGARKVRT
+109 DSSRTVST

-147 ARLFEALGAPEQQEW
+147 ARLFEALGAPEQQAW
-162 CEGQLNRV
+162 CESQLDRV

-180 APVRRELDEEVRQ
+180 APVRRELDDEVRQ
-193 ATSTAREVKAEVSA
+193 ATSAAREVKTEVSA
-207 PRGAFTRPTRPA
+207 PRGAFTRPA
-219 PVSRPAQPAAPAST
+219 SVSRPAQSTAPAST
-233 SQSAPASDS
+233 SQPASS
-242 SVPPLCL
+242 SPAPLCL
-249 AVGEGRYPFEP
+249 VVGEGRYPFEP

-343 HVEEPREEC
+343 HVEEPREEY

>member
-1 MWWQWSPLHIQ
+1 MWWQWLLQHIQ

-19 IEKANAHI
+19 DMSDAHI
-27 SSCLYY
+27 SSCLNY
-33 LSRELNPLL
+33 LSRELDPLL
-42 TKLLAQKDF
+42 TRLVVEKGLMSQSQVK
-51 MRQDVLEA
+51 EY
-59 HGWTI
+59 GWTA
-64 ILKIHDENRNR
+64 ILWYLDDQRNRNVELSR
-75 LRHPDLYN
+75 YN
-83 PKDLQVQLRMFTE
+83 PRDIQVQLRMLTE
-96 AVGTPDNKFPFEP
+96 SVGTSERKHPFEP
-109 DGARKVRT
+109 DSSRTVST
-117 YAQDLRIFRNKSAHY
+117 YAQDLRIFRNKKMHY
-132 VDLDRNDAVRIYDSA
+132 MEMDRNDAVRIYDSA
-147 ARLFEALGAPEQQEW
+147 ARLFEALGAPEQKAW
-162 CEGQLNRV
+162 CESQLNRV
-170 HADLFGAGEV
+170 HAELFGAGE
-180 APVRRELDEEVRQ
+180 AATVRRELDEEVRQ
-193 ATSTAREVKAEVSA
+193 ATSAARSSKTEVSA
-207 PRGAFTRPTRPA
+207 PRGAFTRPARPA
-219 PVSRPAQPAAPAST
+219 PVSRPAQPAAPASA
-233 SQSAPASDS
+233 SQPAPAAS
-242 SVPPLCL
+242 PAPLCL

-260 WEPISL
+260 WEPMPL

-285 AALEEIV
+285 AALEQIV
-292 SAEGPVQADRLA
+292 SFEGPVQADRLA

-322 WIIRLADR
+322 WIIRLAGR

-343 HVEEPREEC
+343 HVEAPREEY
-352 GEFRPSVDGAV
+352 GEFRPSVDGAM

-379 FYEQNPEL
+379 FYEQDPEL

>member
-1 MWWQWSPLHIQ
+1 MWWQWLLQHIQ

-19 IEKANAHI
+19 DMSDAHI
-27 SSCLYY
+27 SSCLNY
-33 LSRELNPLL
+33 LSRELDPLL
-42 TKLLAQKDF
+42 TRLVVEKGLMSQS
-51 MRQDVLEA
+51 QVQEY
-59 HGWTI
+59 GWTA
-64 ILKIHDENRNR
+64 ILWYLDDQRNRNVELSR
-75 LRHPDLYN
+75 YN
-83 PKDLQVQLRMFTE
+83 PRDIQVQLRMLTE
-96 AVGTPDNKFPFEP
+96 PVGTSERKHPFEP
-109 DGARKVRT
+109 DSSRTVST
-117 YAQDLRIFRNKSAHY
+117 YAQDLRIFRNKKMHY
-132 VDLDRNDAVRIYDSA
+132 MEMDRNDAVRIYDSA
-147 ARLFEALGAPEQQEW
+147 ARLFEALGAPEQKAW
-162 CEGQLNRV
+162 CESQLNRV
-170 HADLFGAGEV
+170 HAELFGAGE
-180 APVRRELDEEVRQ
+180 AATVRRELDEEVRQ
-193 ATSTAREVKAEVSA
+193 ATSAARSSKTEVSA
-207 PRGAFTRPTRPA
+207 PRGAFTRLARPA
-219 PVSRPAQPAAPAST
+219 PVSRPAQPAAPASA
-233 SQSAPASDS
+233 SQPAPAAS
-242 SVPPLCL
+242 PAPLCL

-260 WEPISL
+260 WEPMPL

-285 AALEEIV
+285 AALEQIV
-292 SAEGPVQADRLA
+292 SFEGPVQADRLA

-330 MPELQVDE
+330 MPELHVDE

-343 HVEEPREEC
+343 HVEEPREEY

>member
-33 LSRELNPLL
+33 LSRELDPLL
-42 TKLLAQKDF
+42 TELLAQKEF
-51 MRQDVLEA
+51 MPQKVLEER
-59 HGWTI
+59 GWTI
-64 ILKIHDENRNR
+64 ILKIHDENHDR

-96 AVGTPDNKFPFEP
+96 GVGPQNDRFPFEP

-147 ARLFEALGAPEQQEW
+147 ARLFEALGASEQQAW

-170 HADLFGAGEV
+170 HADLFGAGEA

-193 ATSTAREVKAEVSA
+193 AASTAREVKTEVSA
-207 PRGAFTRPTRPA
+207 PRGAFTRPARPA
-219 PVSRPAQPAAPAST
+219 PVPRPAQPAPAAST
-233 SQSAPASDS
+233 AQPAPVSDS
-242 SVPPLCL
+242 SVPQLCL
-249 AVGEGRYPFEP
+249 AVGEGRYPWEP

-278 RSKDQMS
+278 RSKEQMS

-312 VSRLAKKNRD
+312 VSRLA
-322 WIIRLADR
+322 DR

-343 HVEEPREEC
+343 HVEEPREEY

>member
-1 MWWQWSPLHIQ
+1 MNVVAMVAATHTTKW
-12 RNGFYMS
+12 FYMS

-33 LSRELNPLL
+33 LSRELDPLL
-42 TKLLAQKDF
+42 TELLAQKEF
-51 MRQDVLEA
+51 MPQKVLEER
-59 HGWTI
+59 GWTI
-64 ILKIHDENRNR
+64 ILKIHDENRDR
-75 LRHPDLYN
+75 LHHPDLYK

-96 AVGTPDNKFPFEP
+96 PVGPPNNKFPFEP

-147 ARLFEALGAPEQQEW
+147 ARLFEALGAPEQKAW
-162 CEGQLNRV
+162 CESQLNRV
-170 HADLFGAGEV
+170 HTDLFGAGEA

-193 ATSTAREVKAEVSA
+193 AASTAREVKAEVSA
-207 PRGAFTRPTRPA
+207 PRGAFTRPARPA

-233 SQSAPASDS
+233 SQPTSVSDS

-249 AVGEGRYPFEP
+249 AVGAGRYPFAP
-260 WEPISL
+260 WERISL

-343 HVEEPREEC
+343 HVEEPREEY
-352 GEFRPSVDGAV
+352 GEFRPSVGSLG
-363 REFDQISPV
+363 FDS
-372 EIANAWR
+372 
-379 FYEQNPEL
+379 
-387 MDEGQ
+387 
-392 DVESAVLATF
+392 
-402 GRKRRTAKV
+402 
-411 KAQLELAK
+411 
-419 ALLAA
+419 

>member
-1 MWWQWSPLHIQ
+1 MWWQWLLQHIQ

-19 IEKANAHI
+19 DMSDAHI
-27 SSCLYY
+27 SSCLNY
-33 LSRELNPLL
+33 LSRELDPLL
-42 TKLLAQKDF
+42 TRLVVEKGLMSQLQVK
-51 MRQDVLEA
+51 EY
-59 HGWTI
+59 GWTA
-64 ILKIHDENRNR
+64 ILWYLDDQRNRNVELSR
-75 LRHPDLYN
+75 YN
-83 PKDLQVQLRMFTE
+83 PRDIQVQLRMLTE
-96 AVGTPDNKFPFEP
+96 PVGTSERKHPFEP
-109 DGARKVRT
+109 DSSRTVST
-117 YAQDLRIFRNKSAHY
+117 YAQDLRIFRNKKMHY
-132 VDLDRNDAVRIYDSA
+132 MEMDRNDAVRIYDSA
-147 ARLFEALGAPEQQEW
+147 ARLFEALGAPEQKAW
-162 CEGQLNRV
+162 CESQLNRV
-170 HADLFGAGEV
+170 HAELFGAGE
-180 APVRRELDEEVRQ
+180 AATVRRELDEEVRQ
-193 ATSTAREVKAEVSA
+193 ATSAARSSKTEVSA
-207 PRGAFTRPTRPA
+207 PRGAFTRPARPA
-219 PVSRPAQPAAPAST
+219 PVSRPAQPAAPASA
-233 SQSAPASDS
+233 SQPAPAAS
-242 SVPPLCL
+242 PAPLCL

-260 WEPISL
+260 WEPMPL

-285 AALEEIV
+285 AALEQIV
-292 SAEGPVQADRLA
+292 SFEGPVQADRLA

-322 WIIRLADR
+322 WIIRLAGR

-343 HVEEPREEC
+343 HVEAPREEY
-352 GEFRPSVDGAV
+352 GEFRPSVDGAM

-379 FYEQNPEL
+379 FYEQDPEL

>member
-1 MWWQWSPLHIQ
+1 
-12 RNGFYMS
+12 MS
-19 IEKANAHI
+19 DMSDAHI
-27 SSCLYY
+27 SSCLNY
-33 LSRELNPLL
+33 LSRELDPLL
-42 TKLLAQKDF
+42 TRLVVEKDL
-51 MRQDVLEA
+51 MSQSQVKEY
-59 HGWTI
+59 GWTA
-64 ILKIHDENRNR
+64 ILWYLDDQRNRNVELSR
-75 LRHPDLYN
+75 YN
-83 PKDLQVQLRMFTE
+83 PRDIQVQLRMLTE
-96 AVGTPDNKFPFEP
+96 PVGTSERKHPFEP
-109 DGARKVRT
+109 DSSRTVST
-117 YAQDLRIFRNKSAHY
+117 YAQDLRIFRNKKMHY
-132 VDLDRNDAVRIYDSA
+132 MEMDRNDAVRIYDSA
-147 ARLFEALGAPEQQEW
+147 ARLFEALGAPEQKAW
-162 CEGQLNRV
+162 CESQLNRV
-170 HADLFGAGEV
+170 HAELFGAGE
-180 APVRRELDEEVRQ
+180 AATVRRELDEEVRQ
-193 ATSTAREVKAEVSA
+193 ATSAARSSKTEVSA
-207 PRGAFTRPTRPA
+207 PRGAFTRPARPA

-233 SQSAPASDS
+233 SQPASS
-242 SVPPLCL
+242 SPAPLCL

-260 WEPISL
+260 WEPMPL

-285 AALEEIV
+285 AALEQIV
-292 SAEGPVQADRLA
+292 SFEGPVQADRLA

-322 WIIRLADR
+322 WIIRLAGR

-343 HVEEPREEC
+343 HVEAPREEY
-352 GEFRPSVDGAV
+352 GEFRPSVDGAM

-379 FYEQNPEL
+379 FYEQDPEL